1 MLSEHGCD
9 SVHLC
14 DLIDEFFQVL
24 NVGIGCVLRINL
36 RRVQNNNLNSIRSQR
51 LQCARYT
58 TRLIK
63 CLASVSNAA
72 LLVKDF
78 CNDIY
83 IFLSPI
89 NINCPTTKN
98 SFPKALHSK
107 LLVED
112 MTHIQNCQ
120 SLSMELITF
129 RIFSACK

>member
-72 LLVKDF
+72 LLIKDF
-78 CNDIY
+78 ATIY

-89 NINCPTTKN
+89 NINCPTTKKF
-98 SFPKALHSK
+98 FPESSTL
-107 LLVED
+107 
-112 MTHIQNCQ
+112 
-120 SLSMELITF
+120 
-129 RIFSACK
+129 

>member
-14 DLIDEFFQVL
+14 NLIDEFFQVL
-24 NVGIGCVLRINL
+24 NVDIGCVLRINL

-72 LLVKDF
+72 LLIKDF

-83 IFLSPI
+83 
-89 NINCPTTKN
+89 
-98 SFPKALHSK
+98 
-107 LLVED
+107 LLV
-112 MTHIQNCQ
+112 
-120 SLSMELITF
+120 LIGLTQHTT
-129 RIFSACK
+129 RSSNSSG

>member
-24 NVGIGCVLRINL
+24 NVGIGCVLRINF

-63 CLASVSNAA
+63 CLASTNDKRS
-72 LLVKDF
+72 LLTDLYCDTESDTPIDF
-78 CNDIY
+78 LLYTPEEWEHSVAD
-83 IFLSPI
+83 SQ
-89 NINCPTTKN
+89 
-98 SFPKALHSK
+98 SFAHK
-107 LLVED
+107 LNREGVVLYG
-112 MTHIQNCQ
+112 
-120 SLSMELITF
+120 
-129 RIFSACK
+129 

>member
-24 NVGIGCVLRINL
+24 NVGIGCVLRMNL
-36 RRVQNNNLNSIRSQR
+36 RRVQNNNLNSIRSQH

-72 LLVKDF
+72 LLIKDF

-83 IFLSPI
+83 LCYRPSITHCLNPRSECGLSDP
-89 NINCPTTKN
+89 
-98 SFPKALHSK
+98 SHLRHAQAFHSRDTLCCK
-107 LLVED
+107 YIS
-112 MTHIQNCQ
+112 HG
-120 SLSMELITF
+120 EL
-129 RIFSACK
+129 

>member
-63 CLASVSNAA
+63 CLALVSNAA
-72 LLVKDF
+72 LLIKDF
-78 CNDIY
+78 CND
-83 IFLSPI
+83 
-89 NINCPTTKN
+89 
-98 SFPKALHSK
+98 K
-107 LLVED
+107 LQ
-112 MTHIQNCQ
+112 TAYPQNKC
-120 SLSMELITF
+120 ST
-129 RIFSACK
+129 